1 MTQMPR
7 EVVWLVTFA
16 LVEAAIIDG
25 WKLKVPNWLTFH
37 LALGGLAFCTWYAGA
52 AGLIWSLQ
60 GLGIGLAVLLPLY
73 LIGGMGAGDVK
84 LYAGVG
90 AWVGPMVLPWAF
102 VVSAVVGGL
111 MALAMV
117 AWSGEYARHW
127 ALLQTIGH
135 EILTIRDPAKLSA
148 IAAERK
154 PSMTLLP
161 YGIPL
166 AVGSIAYFAWNGLLV

>member
-1 MTQMPR
+1 
-7 EVVWLVTFA
+7 V
-16 LVEAAIIDG
+16 IDG
-25 WKLKVPNWLTFH
+25 WKLRVPNWLTFH
-37 LALGGLAFCTWYAGA
+37 FAAGGLAFCAWYGGT
-52 AGLIWSLQ
+52 AGLVWSLQ
-60 GLGIGLAVLLPLY
+60 GMALGLGVLLPLY

-90 AWVGPMVLPWAF
+90 AWVGPAVILPAF
-102 VVSAVVGGL
+102 AASAVVGGA
-111 MALAMV
+111 MALGMV

-127 ALLQTIGH
+127 AMFQTIGH

-154 PSMTLLP
+154 PTMKLLP

-166 AVGSIAYFAWNGLLV
+166 AVGSIAYFAWAGLLAV

>member
-1 MTQMPR
+1 MTHVPR
-7 EVVWLVTFA
+7 EIMWLVTFA
-16 LVEAAIIDG
+16 LVEAAVIDG
-25 WKLKVPNWLTFH
+25 LKLKVPNWLTFH
-37 LALGGLAFCTWYAGA
+37 FVAGGLAFYAWYAGM
-52 AGLIWSLQ
+52 AGFLWSFQGMAL
-60 GLGIGLAVLLPLY
+60 GLGVLLPLY

-90 AWVGPMVLPWAF
+90 AWVGPAVVLPAF

-117 AWSGEYARHW
+117 AWSGDYLRHW
-127 ALLQTIGH
+127 SLFQTIGH
-135 EILTIRDPAKLSA
+135 EILSIRNPAKLSA

-154 PSMTLLP
+154 PTMTLLP

-166 AVGSIAYFAWNGLLV
+166 AVGSIAYFAWTGMIV